1 MDKNELISI
10 LKQRILVLDGA
21 MGTSIQGYQ
30 LTEEDY
36 RSERFKAFHRD
47 QKGNND
53 LLSLTKPEVIK
64 KIHRSFLKAGAD
76 MIETNTF
83 NATVISQADYD
94 LGELVYELNYE
105 SARIAREVADEMTKE
120 EPHKPRFVAG
130 AIGPTNKTASLSPDV
145 ENPGFRNISYDE

>member
-10 LKQRILVLDGA
+10 LEQRILVLDGA

-105 SARIAREVADEMTKE
+105 SARIAREVADEMTK
-120 EPHKPRFVAG
+120 
-130 AIGPTNKTASLSPDV
+130 
-145 ENPGFRNISYDE
+145 